1 MKNSKKERS
10 LRDLKTIFEQEIWLK
25 WDQCFQRIKILD
37 IYSVSTAYEWVKS
50 LKDKKG
56 KAVLNAS
63 IEIVN
68 AANCKLDKLWV
79 DQERQFYHKRERMV
93 RQ

>member
-1 MKNSKKERS
+1 M
-10 LRDLKTIFEQEIWLK
+10 LK
-25 WDQCFQRIKILD
+25 WDQCFQRIKILN
-37 IYSVSTAYEWVKS
+37 IYSVSYVRYLLPVDVFTTYEWVKS

-68 AANCKLDKLWV
+68 AANRKPDKLWV
-79 DQERQFYHKRERMV
+79 DQEKQFYHKRERMV